1 MFQPI
6 YRTITIIFG
15 LVFPVSE
22 WESKGLSHRKS
33 KPPYTASKS
42 LSSKFTWNESRI
54 RLKFEKSCL
63 KQENKAF
70 TPNNVV
76 NLFIVH
82 DLDAWSQKLN
92 TDFTLKD
99 RLFGAIKLTKNADL
113 DKYKYS
119 GYGIGFDSRSEFSL
133 KDGNMGKSV
142 IIFGADMSA
151 SVDSDNKEKDL

>member
-42 LSSKFTWNESRI
+42 LSPKFTWNESRI

-82 DLDAWSQKLN
+82 DLDAWSKKLN

-133 KDGNMGKSV
+133 KDGNIGKSV